1 MGSTVTITAANLS
14 DDVRGVSIFTSFSV
28 LRLSLRRVLQLY
40 PSKPVQKLTLKAQG
54 LHSWLLFTELPRET
68 V

>member
-28 LRLSLRRVLQLY
+28 PVTLAFVGLVLSLGLKRALLLPARVQEAVISAGQ
-40 PSKPVQKLTLKAQG
+40 P
-54 LHSWLLFTELPRET
+54 
-68 V
+68 

>member
-14 DDVRGVSIFTSFSV
+14 DNVSGVSILTSFSV

-40 PSKPVQKLTLKAQG
+40 P
-54 LHSWLLFTELPRET
+54 FET
-68 V
+68 GPEVDA